1 MEVKA
6 FFSIV
11 ILSAA
16 LAYALPQSS
25 NPTVADTNTT
35 QTMAPTNTTSV
46 FPMPSKALNTSSAE
60 FRVFLGFL
68 VFGAVAAATLLLYP
82 LVLFALDLR
91 SRKRASSDSTD
102 S

>member
-1 MEVKA
+1 MEFKA

-16 LAYALPQSS
+16 LVYAFPQSS
-25 NPTVADTNTT
+25 NHTIADANTT
-35 QTMAPTNTTSV
+35 HPMAPTNTTSV
-46 FPMPSKALNTSSAE
+46 FPMPSKAPTTSNAE
-60 FRVFLGFL
+60 FRVFLSFL

-91 SRKRASSDSTD
+91 SKKRASSDSTD